1 MDTKSALD
9 KQSKQD
15 VVELLYSNSF
25 GSIMINFILASGIV
39 FTFDNPLTAEAKVK
53 WWLVFVVVLVARLAD
68 SLIWKKQLKN
78 AVYNNEIAIYRF
90 IIGLLATCIL
100 WAFYCVFIVNQV
112 ELLELTFIVVIV
124 SSMAG
129 GGATIL
135 AAHKTAAIAYSFII
149 LVPFSISLLLSD
161 EKSMSVIGLL
171 GLALFVVLFFSAK
184 KSAHFTK
191 QAILWKNENAILV
204 NSMEEE
210 VAIRTRKIYELS
222 NIDPLTELYNR
233 NAFLTDLV
241 QRIKHDTDN
250 NRSFALLFIDL
261 DGFKKVNDS
270 LGHEVG
276 DSILRM
282 SAQRLVAI
290 CPNNGF
296 LCRWGGDEF
305 LLVTDHAEEI
315 NTKQFAEKIIAKL
328 SEEYVID
335 NTRIILSATIGI
347 SIFPEHSINGT
358 FLIQWAD
365 MAMYSQKKS
374 MPATAGFFDQ
384 RLYQKVQQERRLK
397 ESLFKAIDNNQ
408 LYLVFQPIVTSSAH
422 DLVAFEALLRWNL
435 EGQIISPV
443 EFIPIAEQYG
453 QINKIGI
460 WVLQQA
466 CLIASTWPKSIS
478 VSVNVSVIQLQDAG
492 FIHSV
497 ETALKKAGLEPERL
511 HIEITESVFAQNI
524 DSIIDRVKSLQ
535 QRGIAVYIDDFGTEY
550 SSLCI
555 IQDLSADVVK
565 IDKAFIDKLET
576 NGFAIVKA
584 ILNIARALNYRVIA
598 EGVEHKSQADILKS
612 LGVDCLQGYYF
623 SKPIKQPKLG
633 EYIAS
638 KLNRLKSTETRIQ
651 R

>member
-1 MDTKSALD
+1 
-9 KQSKQD
+9 
-15 VVELLYSNSF
+15 
-25 GSIMINFILASGIV
+25 
-39 FTFDNPLTAEAKVK
+39 
-53 WWLVFVVVLVARLAD
+53 
-68 SLIWKKQLKN
+68 
-78 AVYNNEIAIYRF
+78 
-90 IIGLLATCIL
+90 
-100 WAFYCVFIVNQV
+100 
-112 ELLELTFIVVIV
+112 
-124 SSMAG
+124 
-129 GGATIL
+129 
-135 AAHKTAAIAYSFII
+135 
-149 LVPFSISLLLSD
+149 
-161 EKSMSVIGLL
+161 
-171 GLALFVVLFFSAK
+171 
-184 KSAHFTK
+184 
-191 QAILWKNENAILV
+191 
-204 NSMEEE
+204 
-210 VAIRTRKIYELS
+210 
-222 NIDPLTELYNR
+222 
-233 NAFLTDLV
+233 
-241 QRIKHDTDN
+241 
-250 NRSFALLFIDL
+250 
-261 DGFKKVNDS
+261 
-270 LGHEVG
+270 
-276 DSILRM
+276 
-282 SAQRLVAI
+282 
-290 CPNNGF
+290 
-296 LCRWGGDEF
+296 
-305 LLVTDHAEEI
+305 
-315 NTKQFAEKIIAKL
+315 
-328 SEEYVID
+328 
-335 NTRIILSATIGI
+335 
-347 SIFPEHSINGT
+347 
-358 FLIQWAD
+358 

-497 ETALKKAGLEPERL
+497 ETALKEAGLEPERL

>member
-1 MDTKSALD
+1 
-9 KQSKQD
+9 
-15 VVELLYSNSF
+15 
-25 GSIMINFILASGIV
+25 
-39 FTFDNPLTAEAKVK
+39 
-53 WWLVFVVVLVARLAD
+53 
-68 SLIWKKQLKN
+68 
-78 AVYNNEIAIYRF
+78 
-90 IIGLLATCIL
+90 
-100 WAFYCVFIVNQV
+100 
-112 ELLELTFIVVIV
+112 
-124 SSMAG
+124 
-129 GGATIL
+129 
-135 AAHKTAAIAYSFII
+135 
-149 LVPFSISLLLSD
+149 
-161 EKSMSVIGLL
+161 
-171 GLALFVVLFFSAK
+171 
-184 KSAHFTK
+184 
-191 QAILWKNENAILV
+191 
-204 NSMEEE
+204 MEEE

-241 QRIKHDTDN
+241 HRIKYDTDN

-270 LGHEVG
+270 LGHEVV

-290 CPNNGF
+290 CPDNGF

-305 LLVTDHAEEI
+305 LLVTDHAKEN
-315 NTKQFAEKIIAKL
+315 NTHQFAEKIIAKL

-335 NTRIILSATIGI
+335 NTRIFLSATIGI
-347 SIFPEHSINGT
+347 SIFPEHSIKGAS
-358 FLIQWAD
+358 LIQWAD

-374 MPATAGFFDQ
+374 VPATAGFFDEK
-384 RLYQKVQQERRLK
+384 LYQKVQQERRLK

-408 LYLVFQPIVTSSAH
+408 LYLVFQPIVTSSTH

-466 CLIASTWPKSIS
+466 CLIASTWPKSVS

-492 FIHSV
+492 FLNSV
-497 ETALKKAGLEPERL
+497 EAALKESGLEPERL

-623 SKPIKQPKLG
+623 SKPIKQSKLD

-638 KLNRLKSTETRIQ
+638 KLDRSKSTAIRIQ